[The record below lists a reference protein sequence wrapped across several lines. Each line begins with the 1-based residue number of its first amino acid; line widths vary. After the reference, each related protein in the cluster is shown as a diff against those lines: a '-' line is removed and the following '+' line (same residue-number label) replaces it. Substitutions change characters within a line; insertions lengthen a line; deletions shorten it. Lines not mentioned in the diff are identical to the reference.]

1 MALSPLVI
9 NSVNM
14 IEFWY
19 SYSKILA
26 ARLFGPF
33 PHVISLQVTSPSNTY
48 IAPQTS
54 EGTPPKS
61 PYLTTIS

>member
-14 IEFWY
+14 IGFWN
-19 SYSKILA
+19 SYSRILA
-26 ARLFGPF
+26 ALLLGSF
-33 PHVISLQVTSPSNTY
+33 PHVISLQVTSPSDTY

-54 EGTPPKS
+54 EGPPPKS
-61 PYLTTIS
+61 PYLTAIS